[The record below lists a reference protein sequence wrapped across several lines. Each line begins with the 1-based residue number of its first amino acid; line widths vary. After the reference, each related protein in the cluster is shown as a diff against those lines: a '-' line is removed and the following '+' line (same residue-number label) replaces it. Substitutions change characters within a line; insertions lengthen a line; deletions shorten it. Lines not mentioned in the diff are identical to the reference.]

1 MAHAPEPSKSE
12 LGFVYRHPGIISAIV
27 AIVIAV
33 GFVAALYV
41 SADSHPKSGAA
52 AHH

>member
-1 MAHAPEPSKSE
+1 MAASKSE
-12 LGFVYRHPGIISAIV
+12 LGFVSRHPGIVSAIV

-41 SADSHPKSGAA
+41 SAG
-52 AHH
+52 HH